1 MLSFPRHHFDALF
14 IVAGFLCT
22 LIGRA
27 VNVYPLAWILN
38 LGRKPK
44 MPWNFQHM
52 LFFAGLRGAMSFAL
66 AIRNTVSDARQI
78 MLTCTSLIVITTV
91 IFQGGSANYIL
102 NWLKIPVGAEDENEQ
117 LTYQS
122 VKSVSVNYSRM
133 KLQSLFSFQNNTN
146 IQHCSCVFLKIN

>member
-1 MLSFPRHHFDALF
+1 M
-14 IVAGFLCT
+14 V
-22 LIGRA
+22 GRA
-27 VNVYPLAWILN
+27 INVYPLAWVLN

-91 IFQGGSANYIL
+91 IFQGGAANFFL
-102 NWLKIPVGAEDENEQ
+102 SWLKIPIGAEDETEQ
-117 LTYQS
+117 LTYSS
-122 VKSVSVNYSRM
+122 VKSVS
-133 KLQSLFSFQNNTN
+133 
-146 IQHCSCVFLKIN
+146 